1 LFTTQQPHVSQQVS
15 AVIARRGEEEE
26 EEEEGGRGR
35 GGEGRFERPGADDSP
50 LMEAGYKKM

>member
-1 LFTTQQPHVSQQVS
+1 VS